1 MSRNAWITGLLMC
14 ATLTG
19 SRTAAA
25 QTPTESIV
33 HVQIMNA
40 AGVPADTLERAQT
53 AATRVFQL
61 SGITLVWVDVK
72 ACQASCL
79 IVRIVTQPVNTKSRN
94 RNMLGLALS
103 TKEARGT
110 NLWIFYPHIQAFSAL
125 LGMQASQLLGH
136 VMAHEMGHLLLPN
149 GAHASTGVMRQEWD
163 KTQAKNAA
171 TGLLTFT
178 PDEASVIRERL
189 RASASPLAHAHNERT
204 AAPTLITQ
212 LNP

>member
-1 MSRNAWITGLLMC
+1 MGRRTWIAGLVLC
-14 ATLTG
+14 AGLAADG
-19 SRTAAA
+19 TALA
-25 QTPTESIV
+25 QTPDSPIV
-33 HVQIMNA
+33 YVHIMDR
-40 AGVPADTLERAQT
+40 AGVPAETLGRAQDD
-53 AATRVFQL
+53 AARVFQL

-79 IVRIVTQPVNTKSRN
+79 IVRIVVQPVNAKSRN
-94 RNMLGLALS
+94 PNMLGLALS

-125 LGMQASQLLGH
+125 LGMHASQLLGH

-149 GAHASTGVMRQEWD
+149 GAHAPTGVMRQEWD

-178 PDEASVIRERL
+178 PNEASFIRERL
-189 RASASPLAHAHNERT
+189 RGSASPLAHVDNERI
-204 AAPTLITQ
+204 AAPTLITH